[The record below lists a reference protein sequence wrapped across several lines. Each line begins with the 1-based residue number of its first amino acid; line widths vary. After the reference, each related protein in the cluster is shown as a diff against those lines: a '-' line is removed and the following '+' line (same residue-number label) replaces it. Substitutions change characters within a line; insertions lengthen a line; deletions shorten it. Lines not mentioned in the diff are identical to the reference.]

1 MGDPVLHLIAG
12 PNGAGK
18 TTLHRA
24 VIGPVVHLPFIN
36 ADVIAQQRWPGAAM
50 EHAYQAAA
58 LATQERADCLAER
71 RSFVTETVFS
81 HPSKLELL
89 EAAKTAGY
97 RTYLHIVLIPEELAV
112 ARVIER
118 VTAGGHAVPE
128 EKIRGRFARL
138 WAHVAL
144 AIQIADEARVY
155 DNSDPRHPLR
165 LVATYV
171 NGQAAG
177 TPTWPAWVPN
187 DLRDAGR

>member
-12 PNGAGK
+12 PDGAGK

-36 ADVIAQQRWPGAAM
+36 ADVIAQ
-50 EHAYQAAA
+50 
-58 LATQERADCLAER
+58 QERADCLAER

-138 WAHVAL
+138 WGHVAL
-144 AIQIADEARVY
+144 GIQIADESRVY

-165 LVATYV
+165 LVATYI
-171 NGQAAG
+171 NGRSAG
-177 TPTWPAWVPN
+177 TPTWPAWVPTE
-187 DLRDAGR
+187 LRDAGH